1 MNKDPDCV
9 FCKIVDGSIPSTKV
23 YEDEEF
29 LAFRD
34 IHPAAPTHV
43 LVVPKNHLPSLN
55 ELDDPELAGK
65 LLLAVAKVARML
77 GVEKAY
83 RTIFNTGTGAGQSVF
98 HIHAH
103 ILAGRDMS
111 SSL

>member
-1 MNKDPDCV
+1 MGEVVDCV
-9 FCKIVDGSIPSTKV
+9 FCKIIEGIIPSSKV

-29 LAFRD
+29 IAFKD
-34 IHPAAPTHV
+34 IHPAAPTHI
-43 LVVPKNHLPSLN
+43 LVVPKKHVQSLN
-55 ELDDPELAGK
+55 ELDDSELAGK
-65 LLLAVAKVARML
+65 LLLTVAKVARKA

-83 RTIFNTGTGAGQSVF
+83 RTIFNTGSGAGQSVF

-111 SSL
+111 GSL

>member
-1 MNKDPDCV
+1 MNKNPDCV
-9 FCKIVDGSIPSTKV
+9 FCKIIDGSIPSTKV

-34 IHPAAPTHV
+34 IHPATPTHV
-43 LVVPKNHLPSLN
+43 LVVLKNHVPSLN

-65 LLLAVAKVARML
+65 LLLTVAKVARML

-83 RTIFNTGTGAGQSVF
+83 RTIFNTGAGAGQSVF

>member
-1 MNKDPDCV
+1 MSRETDCV
-9 FCKIVDGSIPSTKV
+9 FCRIIDGSIPSSAV
-23 YEDEEF
+23 YEDGDF
-29 LAFRD
+29 LAFKD
-34 IHPAAPTHV
+34 IHPAAPTHI
-43 LVVPKNHLPSLN
+43 LVVPKKHVSSLN

-65 LLLAVAKVARML
+65 LLMTVAKVARML

-83 RTIFNTGTGAGQSVF
+83 RTVFNTGKGAGQSVF

-111 SSL
+111 EVL

>member
-43 LVVPKNHLPSLN
+43 LVVPKNHVPSLN

-83 RTIFNTGTGAGQSVF
+83 RTIFNTGAGAGQSVF

-111 SSL
+111 NSL

>member
-1 MNKDPDCV
+1 MNETADCV
-9 FCKIVDGSIPSTKV
+9 FCKIIDGSIPSTKI

-43 LVVPKNHLPSLN
+43 LIVPKKHVPSLN

-83 RTIFNTGTGAGQSVF
+83 RTIFNTGAGAGQSVF

>member
-1 MNKDPDCV
+1 MNQETDCV

-23 YEDEEF
+23 YEDEDF
-29 LAFRD
+29 LAFKD
-34 IHPAAPTHV
+34 IHPAAPTHI
-43 LVVPKNHLPSLN
+43 LIVPKKHVSSLN

-65 LLLAVAKVARML
+65 LLLTVAKVARL
-77 GVEKAY
+77 AGVEKAY
-83 RTIFNTGTGAGQSVF
+83 RTIFNTGKGAGQSVF

-111 SSL
+111 EVL

>member
-1 MNKDPDCV
+1 MDNDCI
-9 FCKIVDGSIPSTKV
+9 FCKIIEGSIPSSKV

-29 LAFRD
+29 LAFKD
-34 IHPAAPTHV
+34 IHPAAPTHI
-43 LVVPKNHLPSLN
+43 LVVPKKHVSSLN
-55 ELDDPELAGK
+55 ELNDPELAGK
-65 LLLAVAKVARML
+65 LLLTVAKVARAV

-83 RTIFNTGTGAGQSVF
+83 RTIFNTGSGAGQSVF

-103 ILAGRDMS
+103 ILASRDMS